1 VAVPSGLNVE
11 GSWTYV
17 DHTTKRAFRYAADR
31 DVAFGKIGNEPG
43 RVESTVQFDGII
55 GPGHYLLQTACDF
68 TREGIRAAI
77 SPDNS
82 GIKVT
87 GMLLY
92 GKSAKGDWLFT
103 LIDAK
108 GEPVASSHVPGQ
120 SSKEVSYVF
129 HELKPGQYEASI
141 RFEGTVDGKK
151 RILKDSIR
159 FQADQSQSST
169 PGSDDSGIKEPSDTE
184 TPPSSPPAQGSS
196 DPLYDRQM
204 RLLISLR
211 SGDCC
216 RGCGMG
222 LGL

>member
-1 VAVPSGLNVE
+1 
-11 GSWTYV
+11 
-17 DHTTKRAFRYAADR
+17 
-31 DVAFGKIGNEPG
+31 
-43 RVESTVQFDGII
+43 
-55 GPGHYLLQTACDF
+55 
-68 TREGIRAAI
+68 
-77 SPDNS
+77 
-82 GIKVT
+82 
-87 GMLLY
+87 M
-92 GKSAKGDWLFT
+92 
-103 LIDAK
+103 
-108 GEPVASSHVPGQ
+108 
-120 SSKEVSYVF
+120 
-129 HELKPGQYEASI
+129 
-141 RFEGTVDGKK
+141 